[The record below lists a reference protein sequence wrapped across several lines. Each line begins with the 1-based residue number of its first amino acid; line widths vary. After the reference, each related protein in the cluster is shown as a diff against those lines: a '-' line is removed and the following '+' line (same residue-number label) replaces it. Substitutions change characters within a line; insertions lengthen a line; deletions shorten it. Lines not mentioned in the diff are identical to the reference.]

1 MAVKKND
8 HWDKMASFMRDLFL
22 QTDDERI
29 GAVYKKLHAA
39 GWDQREFPLSTRNA
53 DKEIKWA
60 VLDAIAIEIID
71 RREKKEDQGK
81 DQDMLDDFKLP
92 MYRLVLNEMQA
103 CISRVRTLPEEDK
116 YKRFML
122 IIAGSQLNKEERVKI
137 IETLRDFVNQL
148 CIEDQ
153 RTIRWKGYTE
163 KLIRVL
169 SK

>member
-1 MAVKKND
+1 M
-8 HWDKMASFMRDLFL
+8 
-22 QTDDERI
+22 I
-29 GAVYKKLHAA
+29 G
-39 GWDQREFPLSTRNA
+39 DQ
-53 DKEIKWA
+53 
-60 VLDAIAIEIID
+60 
-71 RREKKEDQGK
+71 
-81 DQDMLDDFKLP
+81 KLP

-103 CISRVRTLPEEDK
+103 CISRVRTLPEEDR